1 MGRFCIL
8 ARRVIFL
15 YSGELAGDSRLS
27 AIIQLFMA
35 REGTRFYITTA
46 IDYVNGRPYIGH
58 ALEKVQADVIA
69 RYQRLKGREVF
80 FVTGT
85 DEHGAKIA
93 RAAEAAKKTPQEFVD
108 EISAVFAAMD
118 KALNVSYDTFIRTT
132 DKKVH
137 WPAAAKMWTALEAKG
152 DLYKKEYEGLYCVGH
167 EAFITAKDLNQ
178 EGICEIHGAA
188 PEAVKEENY
197 FFRLSQYTGHIKEAI
212 RNGSFHI
219 VPKERENEIMAL
231 LEEGLDDVSFSR
243 PSKDLAWGIPVPG
256 DEQHT
261 MYVWADALTNYLS
274 AIGYAQETAQF
285 KAFWPADV
293 QVIGKDILR
302 FHAAIWPAMLM
313 SAVLPLPRT
322 LLVHGFIS
330 VDGTKMSKSLGNVV
344 DPFDLVQQYGADATR
359 YYVLAEIPTTQDGDF
374 SYEKFEARYNADLA
388 LGLGNFVAR
397 VTTLGERHIQ
407 EPLDLPISVGASE
420 EISTRFAAYHARME
434 EFRFNEAIA
443 EARSLIQFGDRRINE
458 TRVWE
463 LPERD
468 TESFRQEMADMGHVA
483 ATVAWMLLPIMPDT
497 ATEIL
502 SRLGLSATSKEK
514 WVFRFTKGP
523 SLFERR
529 DREK

>member
-1 MGRFCIL
+1 
-8 ARRVIFL
+8 
-15 YSGELAGDSRLS
+15 
-27 AIIQLFMA
+27 MA

-46 IDYVNGRPYIGH
+46 IDYVNGAPHIGH

-80 FVTGT
+80 FGTGT

-93 RAAEAAKKTPQEFVD
+93 RAAAKANKTPQEFVD
-108 EISAVFAAMD
+108 EVSAVFTAMD
-118 KALNVSYDTFIRTT
+118 KALDISYDSFIRTT
-132 DKKVH
+132 DKKLH
-137 WPAAAKMWTALEAKG
+137 WPAAAKMWKELEAKG
-152 DLYKKEYEGLYCVGH
+152 DLYKKAYEGLYCVGH
-167 EAFITAKDLNQ
+167 EAFITEKDLTK

-188 PEAVKEENY
+188 PEVVKEENY
-197 FFRLSQYTGHIKEAI
+197 FFRTSQYTGHIKEAI
-212 RNGSFHI
+212 RNGSFRI

-231 LEEGLDDVSFSR
+231 LEEGLEDVSFSR
-243 PSKDLAWGIPVPG
+243 PSKDLSWGIPVPG
-256 DEQHT
+256 DEEHT
-261 MYVWADALTNYLS
+261 MYVWADALTSYLS

-313 SAVLPLPRT
+313 SAVLPLPKV
-322 LLVHGFIS
+322 LLVHGFMSLNGQKI
-330 VDGTKMSKSLGNVV
+330 SKSLGNVI
-344 DPFDLVQQYGADATR
+344 DPFEVVARYGADATR

-397 VTTLGERHIQ
+397 VTTLGERHI
-407 EPLDLPISVGASE
+407 EDPLDIPMSPLASE
-420 EISTRFAAYHARME
+420 EISMRFGAYHARME

-463 LPERD
+463 LPDRD
-468 TESFRQEMADMGHVA
+468 PESFRQEMADMGHVA
-483 ATVAWMLLPIMPDT
+483 ATVAWMLLPIMPAT

-502 SRLGLSATSKEK
+502 RRLGIDVSSTEK

-529 DREK
+529 DKEDQ